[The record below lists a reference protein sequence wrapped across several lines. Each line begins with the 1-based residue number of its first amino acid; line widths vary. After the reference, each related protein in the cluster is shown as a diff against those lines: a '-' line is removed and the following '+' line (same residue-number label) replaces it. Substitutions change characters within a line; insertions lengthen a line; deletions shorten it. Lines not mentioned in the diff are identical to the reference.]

1 MAIKSACKRYLQ
13 FMFFTLLTVA
23 STAQTRDD
31 VNKNNAKPKDTSQ
44 PKRPRYV
51 NVDTVKAVPVE
62 TKTLVRSV
70 LRLKNIYP
78 TTDAIAICRIL
89 NPEIYRHD
97 STLSNHTIILPYL
110 PDPPSDL
117 RKSIKDNFKKEL
129 KPDAQAN
136 DLYSAASLRFDTL
149 ANVFSVT
156 DFSLIENDSGNVY
169 NKIKKYLPPLA
180 NLAKRAAKNARRT
193 SQKTVNMLTK
203 EVDALN
209 KILRQSS
216 AADSLVNDDMQK
228 IYSLMQDINTLV
240 YLVNDKEMQIDSLA
254 AINRNVRE
262 NIYLAASYTVPV
274 EYPAAMSGDDDPQKF
289 NIYVFKKSIL
299 EATGERNPEMDLYT
313 ISYVIPA
320 LASDPDEWNTIPKM
334 ASTTSESFAPARF
347 TFSIKDNRTGKSYEA
362 TADLFDAAKDPNEKW
377 TLMDLFNPHPVY
389 RLMFLI
395 P

>member
-1 MAIKSACKRYLQ
+1 MKSACKRYLQ
-13 FMFFTLLTVA
+13 FMFFALLTVA

-51 NVDTVKAVPVE
+51 NVDTVKSVPVE

-70 LRLKNIYP
+70 LRLRNIYATP
-78 TTDAIAICRIL
+78 DALAICRIL
-89 NPEIYRHD
+89 NPEIYRQD

-129 KPDAQAN
+129 KPDALAN

-169 NKIKKYLPPLA
+169 NKIKQYLPPLA
-180 NLAKRAAKNARRT
+180 NLAKRAVKNTRHT

-203 EVDALN
+203 EVDVLN
-209 KILRQSS
+209 KILSQAS
-216 AADSLVNDDMQK
+216 AADSLSNRDMQK
-228 IYSLMQDINTLV
+228 IYSLMQDINILV
-240 YLVNDKEMQIDSLA
+240 YLVNDKEMQIDSLVT
-254 AINRNVRE
+254 INRNVRE
-262 NIYLAASYTVPV
+262 SIYLAASYTVPV
-274 EYPAAMSGDDDPQKF
+274 EGHATISGDDDPQKF
-289 NIYVFKKSIL
+289 NIYVFRKSIL

-313 ISYVIPA
+313 IS
-320 LASDPDEWNTIPKM
+320 
-334 ASTTSESFAPARF
+334 
-347 TFSIKDNRTGKSYEA
+347 
-362 TADLFDAAKDPNEKW
+362 
-377 TLMDLFNPHPVY
+377 
-389 RLMFLI
+389 
-395 P
+395 